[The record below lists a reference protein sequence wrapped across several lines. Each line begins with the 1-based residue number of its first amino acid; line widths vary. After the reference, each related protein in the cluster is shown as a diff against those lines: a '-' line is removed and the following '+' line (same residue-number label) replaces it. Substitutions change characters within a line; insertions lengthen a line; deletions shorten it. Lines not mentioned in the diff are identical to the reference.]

1 MYCRE
6 FAAKRELVEPLES
19 SVAIMPGRGKRV
31 NSTAKNIIFNVYK
44 YFERESVKNKN
55 RVPPKLT
62 HKTAE
67 ATGYGERTVRR
78 IVAEKSASSG
88 AAFSSPAK
96 RYKID
101 RKKIVMVNFDT
112 EALRSAMHEFYS
124 EKKYPTM
131 DSLLSPVKEKNEKGI
146 FSGERTTLW
155 RVMSKMGFKYKK
167 VNDKQYIL
175 SNPVE

>member
-6 FAAKRELVEPLES
+6 FATKRELVEPLES
-19 SVAIMPGRGKRV
+19 SIATMSGRGKRV
-31 NSTAKNIIFNVYK
+31 NSTAKNIIFNIYK
-44 YFERESVKNKN
+44 YFERESAKTKN

-67 ATGYGERTVRR
+67 AKGYGECTVRR
-78 IVAEKSASSG
+78 IAVEKFALSR

-101 RKKIVMVNFDT
+101 RKKIVMDDFDT
-112 EALRSAMHEFYS
+112 EALRRAVHEFYS

-131 DSLLSPVKEKNEKGI
+131 DSLLSAVKEEI
-146 FSGERTTLW
+146 FSGERMTLW
-155 RVMSKMGFKYKK
+155 KVMHKMGFKYKK
-167 VNDKQYIL
+167 VNDKRYIY
-175 SNPVE
+175 EKHFKK

>member
-1 MYCRE
+1 
-6 FAAKRELVEPLES
+6 
-19 SVAIMPGRGKRV
+19 MPGRGKRV

-44 YFERESVKNKN
+44 YFERESAKTKNRS

-62 HKTAE
+62 HKAAE

-78 IVAEKSASSG
+78 IVAEKTALSG

-101 RKKIVMVNFDT
+101 RKKIVMDAFDM
-112 EALRSAMHEFYS
+112 EALRSVVHEFYS

-131 DSLLSPVKEKNEKGI
+131 DSLLSAVKEKGI
-146 FSGERTTLW
+146 FSAEYTTLW
-155 RVMSKMGFKYKK
+155 RVKRKMEFKYKK
-167 VNDKQYIL
+167 VNDKRYIIM
-175 SNPVE
+175 SNPIQ